1 MEKALYLDPM
11 PSEAEVRQYCEGVEG
26 YSLAVSRLSML
37 RVCLRKEIPGSGF
50 SLYSWSAF
58 FLILGFR
65 ISLGFDVEVSRVL

>member
-37 RVCLRKEIPGSGF
+37 RVCLQKEIPGSGF

-58 FLILGFR
+58 FFNIRL
-65 ISLGFDVEVSRVL
+65 